1 MKSAFSMLW
10 HRRWKPYIVQGYTYV
25 NVGVRYKLQLRYTYV
40 IVIPY
45 NVGLFQRSV
54 TSFQHP
60 PKVAT
65 LKTGL
70 KPIFNSYIFNLEI
83 RAVFQ
88 TCLKLV

>member
-45 NVGLFQRSV
+45 YVGLFQRSV

-60 PKVAT
+60 QKSSH
-65 LKTGL
+65 LKNRFKT
-70 KPIFNSYIFNLEI
+70 N
-83 RAVFQ
+83 
-88 TCLKLV
+88 C